1 MPDKNPVE
9 NPSLAAFR
17 KKKRPKVNRDTSLS
31 AQNEPAAEPVVDNLT
46 PIPATQA
53 IPVEPAAPAPKE
65 TRTKQAK
72 PATAVVIKA
81 PTLPKQMDELITV
94 GQRRN
99 IRLEEKLDTEIEQ
112 FVRDKKLSIEILLEA
127 LYLIAKDDKELMDK
141 TLTLGNERMQERK
154 EAGKLRRI
162 YVQMQKYK

>member
-1 MPDKNPVE
+1 MSESKPNE

-17 KKKRPKVNRDTSLS
+17 RKKDRPKVSRNTSLS
-31 AQNEPAAEPVVDNLT
+31 AQDASPVDPVADEPAP
-46 PIPATQA
+46 
-53 IPVEPAAPAPKE
+53 PAAPAPKKS
-65 TRTKQAK
+65 RTKQAK
-72 PATAVVIKA
+72 PATEVVIKA

-99 IRLEEKLDTEIEQ
+99 IRLEEKLDAEIEQ

-127 LYLIAKDDKELMDK
+127 LYLIAKDDKTLMDK
-141 TLTLGNERMQERK
+141 ALTLADERIQERK

-162 YVQMQKYK
+162 YAQMQKYQ

>member
-1 MPDKNPVE
+1 MSESQPTE

-31 AQNEPAAEPVVDNLT
+31 AQDVPAAEPVVDE
-46 PIPATQA
+46 PISAPAA
-53 IPVEPAAPAPKE
+53 IPTEPTAPPAPKKS
-65 TRTKQAK
+65 RAKQAK
-72 PATAVVIKA
+72 PATEVVIKA

-112 FVRDKKLSIEILLEA
+112 FVRDKKLSIEVLLEA

-141 TLTLGNERMQERK
+141 ALTLANERIQERK

-162 YVQMQKYK
+162 YAQMQKYK

>member
-1 MPDKNPVE
+1 MSESHPTE
-9 NPSLAAFR
+9 NPALSAFR

-31 AQNEPAAEPVVDNLT
+31 AQNSPAADSVVEEES
-46 PIPATQA
+46 IP
-53 IPVEPAAPAPKE
+53 EPAAPIESAATVPKKS
-65 TRTKQAK
+65 RTKKQAK
-72 PATAVVIKA
+72 PATEVVIKA

-112 FVRDKKLSIEILLEA
+112 FVRDKRLSIEVLLEA
-127 LYLIAKDDKELMDK
+127 LYLIAKDDKDLMDK
-141 TLTLGNERMQERK
+141 ALTLAHERLQERK

-162 YVQMQKYK
+162 YAQMQKYQ

>member
-1 MPDKNPVE
+1 MSESHPTE

-31 AQNEPAAEPVVDNLT
+31 AQDAPAAEPVVEE
-46 PIPATQA
+46 PIPELATEVLPPA
-53 IPVEPAAPAPKE
+53 PAAPTPKKS
-65 TRTKQAK
+65 RTKPAK
-72 PATAVVIKA
+72 PATEVVIKA

-141 TLTLGNERMQERK
+141 ALTLARKRLQERK

-162 YVQMQKYK
+162 YAQMQKYK

>member
-1 MPDKNPVE
+1 MSESHPTE

-17 KKKRPKVNRDTSLS
+17 KKKRPKVSRDTSLS
-31 AQNEPAAEPVVDNLT
+31 AQDTTAEEAVVDEPL
-46 PIPATQA
+46 PAPA
-53 IPVEPAAPAPKE
+53 IPVEPAAPVPKK

-72 PATAVVIKA
+72 PATEVVIKA

-141 TLTLGNERMQERK
+141 TITLANERIQERK

-162 YVQMQKYK
+162 YAQMQKYK

>member
-1 MPDKNPVE
+1 MSESKPTE

-31 AQNEPAAEPVVDNLT
+31 AQDAPAAETVVDE
-46 PIPATQA
+46 PISVPEA
-53 IPVEPAAPAPKE
+53 IPTEPTAPPAPKKS
-65 TRTKQAK
+65 RAKQAK
-72 PATAVVIKA
+72 PATEVVIEA
-81 PTLPKQMDELITV
+81 PTLPKKMDELITV
-94 GQRRN
+94 GQRRT

-112 FVRDKKLSIEILLEA
+112 FVRDKKLSIEVLLEA

-141 TLTLGNERMQERK
+141 ALTLANERIQERK

-162 YVQMQKYK
+162 YAQMQKYK

>member
-1 MPDKNPVE
+1 MSESQPTE
-9 NPSLAAFR
+9 NPALSAFR

-31 AQNEPAAEPVVDNLT
+31 AQNAPAAEPVAEEPTAPANPTT
-46 PIPATQA
+46 PTN
-53 IPVEPAAPAPKE
+53 PVAPAPKKSG
-65 TRTKQAK
+65 TRQAK
-72 PATAVVIKA
+72 PAAEVVIKA

-99 IRLEEKLDTEIEQ
+99 IRIEEKLDAEIEQ

-127 LYLIAKDDKELMDK
+127 LYLLAKDDKDLMDK
-141 TLTLGNERMQERK
+141 ALTLAEERLQERK

-162 YVQMQKYK
+162 YAQMQKYK

>member
-1 MPDKNPVE
+1 MSESQSNE

-31 AQNEPAAEPVVDNLT
+31 AQD
-46 PIPATQA
+46 IPATDPVVEESIPAPATPA
-53 IPVEPAAPAPKE
+53 IPTEPVAPAPKKS
-65 TRTKQAK
+65 RTKQAK
-72 PATAVVIKA
+72 PATEVVIKA

-141 TLTLGNERMQERK
+141 ALTLANERLQERK

-162 YVQMQKYK
+162 YAQMQKYK

>member
-1 MPDKNPVE
+1 MSESHPTE

-17 KKKRPKVNRDTSLS
+17 KKKNRPKVSRDTSLN
-31 AQNEPAAEPVVDNLT
+31 AQDAPVAEPVVD
-46 PIPATQA
+46 
-53 IPVEPAAPAPKE
+53 EPAAAPTQRKD
-65 TRTKQAK
+65 RAKQVK
-72 PATAVVIKA
+72 PATEVVIKA

-127 LYLIAKDDKELMDK
+127 LYLIAKDDKELMNK
-141 TLTLGNERMQERK
+141 ALTLAEERLQERK

-162 YVQMQKYK
+162 YAQMQKYK

>member
-1 MPDKNPVE
+1 MTESQPTE
-9 NPSLAAFR
+9 NPALSAFR
-17 KKKRPKVNRDTSLS
+17 KKKRPRVNRDTSLS
-31 AQNEPAAEPVVDNLT
+31 AQDTPAAESVVEES
-46 PIPATQA
+46 IPAPAAT
-53 IPVEPAAPAPKE
+53 PTEPAAPAPKKS
-65 TRTKQAK
+65 RTNQAK
-72 PATAVVIKA
+72 PATEVVIKA

-127 LYLIAKDDKELMDK
+127 LYLIAKDDKTLMDK
-141 TLTLGNERMQERK
+141 ALTLAERRLQERK

-162 YVQMQKYK
+162 YAQMQKYK

>member
-1 MPDKNPVE
+1 MTESQPTE
-9 NPSLAAFR
+9 NPALSAFR
-17 KKKRPKVNRDTSLS
+17 KKKRPRVNRDTSLS
-31 AQNEPAAEPVVDNLT
+31 AQDTPAAESVVEES
-46 PIPATQA
+46 IPAPAAT
-53 IPVEPAAPAPKE
+53 PTEPAAPAPKNS
-65 TRTKQAK
+65 RTNQAK
-72 PATAVVIKA
+72 PATEVVIKA

-127 LYLIAKDDKELMDK
+127 LYLIAKDDKTLMDK
-141 TLTLGNERMQERK
+141 ALTLAERRLQERK

-162 YVQMQKYK
+162 YAQMQKYK

>member
-1 MPDKNPVE
+1 MTESQPTE
-9 NPSLAAFR
+9 NPALSAFR
-17 KKKRPKVNRDTSLS
+17 KKKRPRVNRDTSLS
-31 AQNEPAAEPVVDNLT
+31 AQDTPAAESVVEES
-46 PIPATQA
+46 IPAPAAT
-53 IPVEPAAPAPKE
+53 PTEPAAPAPKKS
-65 TRTKQAK
+65 RTNQAK
-72 PATAVVIKA
+72 PATEVVIKA

-127 LYLIAKDDKELMDK
+127 LYLIAKDDKTLMDK
-141 TLTLGNERMQERK
+141 ALTLAERRLQERK

-162 YVQMQKYK
+162 YAQMLKYK

>member
-1 MPDKNPVE
+1 MPESQPTE
-9 NPSLAAFR
+9 NPTLAAFR

-31 AQNEPAAEPVVDNLT
+31 AQDTPAAEPVIDEAT
-46 PIPATQA
+46 PAPAALPT
-53 IPVEPAAPAPKE
+53 EPTAPAPKKS
-65 TRTKQAK
+65 RTKQAK
-72 PATAVVIKA
+72 PATEVVIKA

-127 LYLIAKDDKELMDK
+127 LYLIAKDNKELMDK
-141 TLTLGNERMQERK
+141 ALTLAEERLQERK

-162 YVQMQKYK
+162 YAQMQKYK